1 MIRLAVIGRNF
12 VVDNMIKAMN
22 FVSGIK
28 LCGICSRTAEG
39 AEEFARRY
47 GIGVEGRYVGI
58 DALAAADNIDAV
70 YIATPNIIHE
80 EQAVKLLA
88 SGKHVLVEKPAAV
101 SARAYEHMFETAKL
115 NGVILMEGMMPLYM
129 PGFYVIKRLIGKIT
143 PIRRACLSYFQYSS
157 RYDKFKNG
165 VIENAFKPE
174 LGGGSLMDIG
184 VYCAAMSEGLFGTPQ
199 RISAE
204 SLFLENGID
213 GEGTAV
219 MMYSG
224 MMVDISYSKITD
236 SVLQSQICGEE
247 GCIAIDSVSRPHVIT
262 LALRDGSTHVY
273 DASHLDTD
281 RYNMRRLDE
290 VALSSIEVGQDGL
303 TPSESVDVLPDMTYE
318 LRHFVHL
325 IENDSLQVSAREQM
339 HTSQT
344 LAVLDGIRQ
353 CCDIKF
359 C

>member
-1 MIRLAVIGRNF
+1 
-12 VVDNMIKAMN
+12 
-22 FVSGIK
+22 
-28 LCGICSRTAEG
+28 
-39 AEEFARRY
+39 
-47 GIGVEGRYVGI
+47 
-58 DALAAADNIDAV
+58 
-70 YIATPNIIHE
+70 
-80 EQAVKLLA
+80 
-88 SGKHVLVEKPAAV
+88 
-101 SARAYEHMFETAKL
+101 
-115 NGVILMEGMMPLYM
+115 MPLYM

-143 PIRRACLSYFQYSS
+143 PVRRACLSYFQYSS
-157 RYDKFKNG
+157 RYDKYKNG
-165 VIENAFKPE
+165 IVENAFKPE

-219 MMYSG
+219 MMYNG

-262 LALRDGSTHVY
+262 LALRDGTTHVY
-273 DASHLDTD
+273 DASHLNTEL
-281 RYNMRRLDE
+281 YNMRRLDDA
-290 VALSSIEVGQDGL
+290 ALSSVEIGRNGL
-303 TPSESVDVLPDMTYE
+303 TPSEDVDVLPDMTYE

-325 IENDSLQVSAREQM
+325 IENNSLQLSERERV
-339 HTSQT
+339 HTIQT

-359 C
+359 